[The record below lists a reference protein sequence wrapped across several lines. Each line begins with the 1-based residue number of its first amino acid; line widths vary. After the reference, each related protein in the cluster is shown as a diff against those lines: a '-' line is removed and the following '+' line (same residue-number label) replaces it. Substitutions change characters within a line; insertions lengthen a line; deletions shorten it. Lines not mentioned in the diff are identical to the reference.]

1 MQRGISIDSRSDH
14 AKRTPKNTHGMPS
27 RDTPNILWI
36 SNHDSSAWNYGCYGD
51 QYGHTP
57 RIDQLAAEG
66 VRYTRAFTAGP
77 ICSPS
82 RTSIYTGMHPTTLGT
97 HHHRSAVIRPPGVEL
112 LNKVLADAGYAC
124 TTPDNDINLYVS
136 RDEHEQYYDPGDFW
150 EKRPKNKP
158 FFSYHKLGSSH
169 ASVFKLAPEDA
180 REQRSLLL
188 ADDELHDPE
197 HVPVPSFVPDT
208 PLFRERMALFYDALS
223 NVDKQVG
230 LILDRLEEEGLA
242 EDTIVVFWGDHG
254 TGYPRGKI
262 HAYDDGLHIPLIM
275 RVPEK
280 FQHLAP
286 AGPGTAVNELVL
298 HMDLYATT
306 LHWAGLPIPDHVQ
319 SRNLCEPQRDN
330 ERTFVCSARDRL
342 DNNPEMIRTIRTKK
356 YRYIRNFLPH
366 QPYASFYPDGGFF
379 APVPQD
385 SSPERAFWETSC
397 LPSKEKVHDPD
408 GVFLMLGPPTI
419 VREKGLP
426 EAYRNYLIWQDHKP
440 LEELYDVENDP
451 EQIHNLADD
460 PTFGEVKEELREKL
474 YGWMIEIDDLGLLDE
489 TEIVA
494 RAADHGGI
502 NRKVGIHYDNFE
514 RLLETADLAR
524 LGTRGKNELLNRLSD
539 SDNGVR
545 FWAVVGLSS
554 FDFDSEL
561 VGVLEP
567 LLDDTSIS
575 VSLAA
580 ADYLVRLGKG
590 ALTLKAFTRAL
601 ESDILWARIRAGAY
615 LSYCDREQLRPMQPL
630 IPILQSAIR
639 NQRFFGPEHDY
650 HIRTHL
656 MPMLNAQ
663 RDVIGREWV
672 LNRVI
677 ERICWA
683 SGQRA

>member
-1 MQRGISIDSRSDH
+1 
-14 AKRTPKNTHGMPS
+14 
-27 RDTPNILWI
+27 
-36 SNHDSSAWNYGCYGD
+36 
-51 QYGHTP
+51 
-57 RIDQLAAEG
+57 
-66 VRYTRAFTAGP
+66 
-77 ICSPS
+77 
-82 RTSIYTGMHPTTLGT
+82 
-97 HHHRSAVIRPPGVEL
+97 
-112 LNKVLADAGYAC
+112 
-124 TTPDNDINLYVS
+124 
-136 RDEHEQYYDPGDFW
+136 
-150 EKRPKNKP
+150 
-158 FFSYHKLGSSH
+158 
-169 ASVFKLAPEDA
+169 
-180 REQRSLLL
+180 
-188 ADDELHDPE
+188 
-197 HVPVPSFVPDT
+197 
-208 PLFRERMALFYDALS
+208 
-223 NVDKQVG
+223 
-230 LILDRLEEEGLA
+230 
-242 EDTIVVFWGDHG
+242 
-254 TGYPRGKI
+254 
-262 HAYDDGLHIPLIM
+262 
-275 RVPEK
+275 
-280 FQHLAP
+280 
-286 AGPGTAVNELVL
+286 
-298 HMDLYATT
+298 
-306 LHWAGLPIPDHVQ
+306 
-319 SRNLCEPQRDN
+319 
-330 ERTFVCSARDRL
+330 
-342 DNNPEMIRTIRTKK
+342 
-356 YRYIRNFLPH
+356 
-366 QPYASFYPDGGFF
+366 
-379 APVPQD
+379 
-385 SSPERAFWETSC
+385 
-397 LPSKEKVHDPD
+397 
-408 GVFLMLGPPTI
+408 
-419 VREKGLP
+419 
-426 EAYRNYLIWQDHKP
+426 
-440 LEELYDVENDP
+440 
-451 EQIHNLADD
+451 
-460 PTFGEVKEELREKL
+460 
-474 YGWMIEIDDLGLLDE
+474 MIEIDDLGLLDE